1 MRSGRS
7 SRTRVKASLP
17 LLAVVTAKPAKRS
30 AAASRSRMFA
40 SSSTTSR
47 RAVSLMSPTL
57 LRRNILGVQD
67 AVGVALFGEEPLA
80 VVSKF
85 LVDGIAG
92 NRSEERRVGKEGGR
106 EW

>member
-30 AAASRSRMFA
+30 AAASRSRLFA

-57 LRRNILGVQD
+57 LRRYILGVQA

-80 VVSKF
+80 VVSNF
-85 LVDGIAG
+85 LVEGIAENQRIEPRAAAIG
-92 NRSEERRVGKEGGR
+92 HMP
-106 EW
+106 